1 MPQPLDQTAFHSKA
15 FSFLEKLLE
24 KVDQPEQFPG
34 FAAGEFQRLSG
45 AQEVAIIACLDP
57 AHGHEHR
64 VLAITPQNS
73 GGVVENQALFRL
85 ISCLHHNEEIQI
97 LSPKQDTPATAP
109 LQQLGVGLSM
119 AIPLVAAGVRIG
131 GLLLFDLPDR
141 QQAENLSI
149 ILKSISQVVSLALRS
164 SLHFEAQEN
173 LISKRSAELEKQRQS
188 LQAFFD
194 NELVGMVRRDIQNNY
209 LDVNQRWIEMLGYP
223 RSELLRLKPQ
233 DIIHPDDLLERH
245 TREQQL
251 KTGSVRTFRSTR
263 RYIRRDGSLFWGD
276 VSATGLYDPV
286 DNYVGM
292 ISLIV
297 DVTEQHEALT
307 RLQESEK
314 KFKALLN
321 NQKDTVIL
329 HKILPSGY
337 AKFTEINNAALDRYG
352 YTREELLNMTMADLA
367 IQEIIEEHKTSDTVN
382 KLLKDGHG
390 MFESVHIAKSG
401 ERIPVEVSATIVEYQ
416 GEKYFLSTARDIRER
431 KAAEQTQRQL
441 EEQLRQKYKMEAVG
455 LLAGGMAHNFNNS
468 LGIVLGNVEL
478 ATKKLTVP
486 AEAEKFLDHAK
497 TALLHTRSLVRQIL
511 TYSRQETHEQV
522 PSQLAMIVEQT
533 IMLMKS
539 TIPSSVNL
547 IYRPPEQP
555 VVIMADSAR
564 IQEALVNLCNN
575 AVHAMNEK
583 GDLTISLDC
592 LDMSQQQIPLQ
603 AASPPGQY
611 ARLSVTDTGCG
622 MSSDILDKIFDPFF
636 TTKSIDQGTGMG
648 LATVQGIFDQHSGFT
663 KVNSNLS
670 TGTTFEL
677 YFPLLTDQQ
686 DQLATPP
693 EKHMPGGTE
702 HILFVDDDAMLT
714 ELSEVMLSDMGYRV
728 STSTDSR
735 RALQLFCSAP
745 TTFDLLITDQ
755 TMPGLT
761 GFELIQEALKIRPNL
776 PTILCTGYSSKISE
790 QDAKLMGVSA
800 YCMKPL
806 EMMDFLKTVRTVLD
820 QTRNNP

>member
-1 MPQPLDQTAFHSKA
+1 MN
-15 FSFLEKLLE
+15 
-24 KVDQPEQFPG
+24 
-34 FAAGEFQRLSG
+34 R
-45 AQEVAIIACLDP
+45 
-57 AHGHEHR
+57 
-64 VLAITPQNS
+64 
-73 GGVVENQALFRL
+73 
-85 ISCLHHNEEIQI
+85 
-97 LSPKQDTPATAP
+97 
-109 LQQLGVGLSM
+109 
-119 AIPLVAAGVRIG
+119 
-131 GLLLFDLPDR
+131 
-141 QQAENLSI
+141 
-149 ILKSISQVVSLALRS
+149 
-164 SLHFEAQEN
+164 
-173 LISKRSAELEKQRQS
+173 
-188 LQAFFD
+188 
-194 NELVGMVRRDIQNNY
+194 
-209 LDVNQRWIEMLGYP
+209 
-223 RSELLRLKPQ
+223 
-233 DIIHPDDLLERH
+233 
-245 TREQQL
+245 
-251 KTGSVRTFRSTR
+251 
-263 RYIRRDGSLFWGD
+263 
-276 VSATGLYDPV
+276 
-286 DNYVGM
+286 
-292 ISLIV
+292 
-297 DVTEQHEALT
+297 
-307 RLQESEK
+307 
-314 KFKALLN
+314 
-321 NQKDTVIL
+321 
-329 HKILPSGY
+329 
-337 AKFTEINNAALDRYG
+337 
-352 YTREELLNMTMADLA
+352 
-367 IQEIIEEHKTSDTVN
+367 
-382 KLLKDGHG
+382 
-390 MFESVHIAKSG
+390 
-401 ERIPVEVSATIVEYQ
+401 
-416 GEKYFLSTARDIRER
+416 
-431 KAAEQTQRQL
+431 
-441 EEQLRQKYKMEAVG
+441 
-455 LLAGGMAHNFNNS
+455 
-468 LGIVLGNVEL
+468 
-478 ATKKLTVP
+478 
-486 AEAEKFLDHAK
+486 
-497 TALLHTRSLVRQIL
+497 
-511 TYSRQETHEQV
+511 V

-603 AASPPGQY
+603 AASPPGHY
-611 ARLSVTDTGCG
+611 ARLSVIDTGCG
-622 MSSDILDKIFDPFF
+622 MSNDILDKIFDPFF

-648 LATVQGIFDQHSGFT
+648 LATVQGIIDQHTGFT

-677 YFPLLTDQQ
+677 YFPLLTEQH

-806 EMMDFLKTVRTVLD
+806 EMMDFLQTVRTVLD
-820 QTRNNP
+820 QTRNNL